1 MSRRMGHFMT
11 LLLSDEE
18 EDILAAHLR
27 DQLERRFDYMIVTD
41 NLSSD

>member
-18 EDILAAHLR
+18 EDILGAHR
-27 DQLERRFDYMIVTD
+27 RYHLERGVVHMIVTD

>member
-18 EDILAAHLR
+18 DILDVHLR
-27 DQLERRFDYMIVTD
+27 DHLERRFDYMIVTD